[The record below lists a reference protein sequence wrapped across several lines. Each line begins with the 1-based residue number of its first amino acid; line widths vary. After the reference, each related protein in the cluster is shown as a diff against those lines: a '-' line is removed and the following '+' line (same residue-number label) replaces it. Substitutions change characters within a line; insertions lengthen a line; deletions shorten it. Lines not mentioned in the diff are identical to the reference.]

1 MTVAQI
7 ETSQR
12 SIAAAIAEV
21 YETEDRAVQE
31 ALAELRAAV
40 PDPFAGLDVPFTDME
55 GLR

>member
-1 MTVAQI
+1 VTVAQI

-55 GLR
+55 GIR